1 MCQIR
6 RDEANELKLE
16 RANELKLEKLIN
28 DKSID
33 NLVETIFPK
42 MNELKDS
49 VNEISDRDLAVGNT
63 PKCKKE
69 KIKGENGKNT
79 AVNLTTE
86 ANRTLTDQKACLDK
100 NSNLINLLNFPKVSY
115 ATILKQPIR
124 TARPTSAHVYVSPQV
139 SASLNVS
146 GFSHDL

>member
-69 KIKGENGKNT
+69 K
-79 AVNLTTE
+79 
-86 ANRTLTDQKACLDK
+86 R
-100 NSNLINLLNFPKVSY
+100 
-115 ATILKQPIR
+115 
-124 TARPTSAHVYVSPQV
+124 
-139 SASLNVS
+139 
-146 GFSHDL
+146 